1 MQLRSNG
8 PVVSAYRWLYGIS
21 RYKLGNNFCPIFW
34 MMVLGA
40 VLIIPYAI
48 FCLPVLIHE
57 LFIDKGYRNGDRA
70 FGERLGISVFFY
82 VGLFALFAI
91 GEFALSLLGY
101 MEFGKDATIAGAI
114 MATGLLIIVTVVYT
128 RKIINRR
135 KDKLDAI
142 KWEKIRNGEHIPDS
156 LGTVIADTW
165 SAFYDKH
172 CPRISWI
179 DPQDPTDNGTDNTED
194 DEVLEGMELG
204 VHTDPVLGTTYGLKN
219 INNTGSEP
227 IGFPNLKP

>member
-8 PVVSAYRWLYGIS
+8 PVVNAYRWLYGIS
-21 RYKLGNNFCPIFW
+21 RYNLGNNFCPIFW

-57 LFIDKGYRNGDRA
+57 LFFDKTYENGDRS
-70 FGERLGISVFFY
+70 FGERLGIAVFIYF
-82 VGLFALFAI
+82 GIFALYYM
-91 GEFALSLLGY
+91 GEFAASLLGY
-101 MEFGKDATIAGAI
+101 LEFGKGFTPIGAFL
-114 MATGLLIIVTVVYT
+114 AVALIVIVTVVYT
-128 RKIINRR
+128 RKVINRR

-142 KWEKIRNGEHIPDS
+142 KWEKMRNGEKIPDS

-179 DPQDPTDNGTDNTED
+179 DPQDPTPNNTNETED